1 MVVTVMPHGVLFRGG
16 AERDIRRG
24 LIEEDLLDAVIGLPP
39 NLFYGTGIPACIL
52 VLRAPGAKPPAR
64 RGKVLFINA
73 DAELRAGRAQNYL
86 DPEHAEKIVRAF
98 EGFHDID
105 GFATVV
111 TKGALAS
118 EDNDYNLNIRRYA
131 DNAPAPEPHDVRAH
145 LSGGVPKAEIL
156 ARAPLF
162 ERHGLDVRALLVDRA
177 TGPYADFAPALASR
191 ADLRAHI
198 EHDPGVAAQ
207 EASLRAAFDGWW
219 ANHQGRVVALPKE
232 QNLMVVRA
240 DLMRSFADALVPV
253 GLLDSFRVTG
263 AVAAWWGASVFDLK
277 ALAARDFLGLVEGWV
292 TSILTALEDE
302 TSKDDP
308 LDHKLVKRLMPKY
321 LDEIAAVE
329 AEVADVDAKI
339 KAAEATPDDDDGER
353 DEDAALSEDEL
364 RAAKAE
370 RAAGKKKLRK
380 LKDAFAQRLEK
391 ERASLDAAQARA
403 LVLDL
408 LVADLRREVDQ
419 RVSAHRDQVVE
430 AVERWWDKYRVTL
443 RSLEQDRDATK
454 VRLDGFLKELG
465 YGA

>member
-1 MVVTVMPHGVLFRGG
+1 
-16 AERDIRRG
+16 
-24 LIEEDLLDAVIGLPP
+24 
-39 NLFYGTGIPACIL
+39 
-52 VLRAPGAKPPAR
+52 
-64 RGKVLFINA
+64 
-73 DAELRAGRAQNYL
+73 
-86 DPEHAEKIVRAF
+86 
-98 EGFHDID
+98 
-105 GFATVV
+105 
-111 TKGALAS
+111 
-118 EDNDYNLNIRRYA
+118 
-131 DNAPAPEPHDVRAH
+131 
-145 LSGGVPKAEIL
+145 
-156 ARAPLF
+156 
-162 ERHGLDVRALLVDRA
+162 
-177 TGPYADFAPALASR
+177 
-191 ADLRAHI
+191 
-198 EHDPGVAAQ
+198 
-207 EASLRAAFDGWW
+207 
-219 ANHQGRVVALPKE
+219 
-232 QNLMVVRA
+232 
-240 DLMRSFADALVPV
+240 MRSFADALVPV

-292 TSILTALEDE
+292 TSILTALDDE